1 MDAELYYEVT
11 NLLHYEAFLLDNR
24 RYEEWLDLLT
34 DDIVYR
40 MPVRV
45 TREVRDGSDVVD
57 DMAYFEESKV
67 SLTTRVKRL
76 RTTSAWAED
85 PPPRT
90 RHLITNIMIEER
102 MKDDELKVRSNFL
115 VLRSRSHDIESE
127 QLYGER
133 IDVLRQV
140 DGRWKIAERRI
151 IPDQAI
157 LSAKN
162 ISMFL

>member
-45 TREVRDGSDVVD
+45 TREVRDGFDVVD

-115 VLRSRSHDIESE
+115 E
-127 QLYGER
+127 
-133 IDVLRQV
+133 
-140 DGRWKIAERRI
+140 AE
-151 IPDQAI
+151 AMT
-157 LSAKN
+157 LSLSNCMENGLMCCVKWTVGGKLQNAEL
-162 ISMFL
+162 SP